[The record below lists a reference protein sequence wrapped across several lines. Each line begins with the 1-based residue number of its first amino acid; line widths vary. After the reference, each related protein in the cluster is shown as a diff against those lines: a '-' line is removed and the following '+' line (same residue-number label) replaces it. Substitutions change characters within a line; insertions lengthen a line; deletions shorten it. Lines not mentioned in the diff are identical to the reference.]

1 MEKAV
6 LERETHGGHHPHV
19 DVGVDGMKFGMW
31 LFLITELLLFGGLFT
46 VYAAFH
52 SLYLADFKA
61 AHHYINVNIGFVNTL
76 VLITSSFFMAMAV
89 WATQTDRKRLA
100 SIFLGLVVLLGLAF
114 LFVKFTFEWPE
125 KFAHGL
131 HPGGKEFMHFVQE
144 GHVGKALFFSLY
156 FTMTGLHALHVIVG
170 VGILAVMLFFALKG
184 RYSSRNY
191 GPVEVAGLYWHLVDV
206 IWIYLFPLFY
216 LIK

>member
-1 MEKAV
+1 MESTV
-6 LERETHGGHHPHV
+6 LEREHGTAHHPHV
-19 DVGVDGMKFGMW
+19 DVGVSGMKMGMW
-31 LFLITELLLFGGLFT
+31 LFLITELLLFGGMFT
-46 VYAAFH
+46 VYAVFH
-52 SLYLADFKA
+52 SMYIADFKA
-61 AHHYINVNIGFVNTL
+61 AHHFINVRIGFINTL

-89 WATQTDRKRLA
+89 WATQTDRRRLA
-100 SIFLGLVVLLGLAF
+100 SLFLGLVVLLGLTF
-114 LFVKFTFEWPE
+114 LFVKLTFEWPE

-131 HPGGKEFMHFVQE
+131 NPGGEEFMRFVQE

-156 FTMTGLHALHVIVG
+156 FVMTGFHALHVLVG
-170 VGILAVMLFFALKG
+170 VGILFVMLLFALRG